1 MPRNADLIKRLLIK
15 LIWYNMIDDETLT
28 ASKAAKQVGFRSGVS
43 GGYWVDRFNEAGLQG
58 LADKPKSGKPRTH
71 SHQVRSRLL
80 DLALRKPR
88 HLDYPFE
95 VWTLKRLQTAFKERE
110 GIHLSD
116 SRYGSGCKTRG
127 CVGSVNRVGFTMP
140 KSMMRH
146 SLKKGGY
153 YRGVR
158 QSSAADACD
167 LYR

>member
-58 LADKPKSGKPRTH
+58 LTDKPKSGKPRTH

-116 SRYGSGCKTRG
+116 STI
-127 CVGSVNRVGFTMP
+127 
-140 KSMMRH
+140 
-146 SLKKGGY
+146 
-153 YRGVR
+153 
-158 QSSAADACD
+158 
-167 LYR
+167 